1 MAVKEL
7 SVEDKLKTLFRLQ
20 LIDSKVD
27 EIETLRGELPVEV
40 KDLEDELEGLQT
52 RINKINEDIKDLED
66 EIGERKN
73 SIKEAEALVHK
84 YQEQQN
90 NVKNSREYDALTKE
104 IELQGLEMQL
114 AEKKIKESRYAIES
128 KKELLAESEATI
140 ETKKKDLEVKKEEL
154 DKIIKETSKE
164 EDKLKKLSDEAKKD
178 IEERLIKAYDRIRNN
193 YKNGMAVVTI
203 ERNSCGGCFNKIPP
217 QRQAEIALRKK
228 VIVCEHCGRIL
239 VDSAMNEDVV
249 VEL

>member
-52 RINKINEDIKDLED
+52 RINKINDDIKDLEE
-66 EIGERKN
+66 EIAGRKN
-73 SIKEAEALVHK
+73 GIKDSEALIFK

-114 AEKKIKESRYAIES
+114 AEKKIKENRYSIDS
-128 KKELLAESEATI
+128 KKELLVESEATI
-140 ETKKKDLEVKKEEL
+140 ESKKKDLVVKKEEL

-164 EDKLKKLSDEAKKD
+164 EEKLKKLSDAAKKE
-178 IEERLIKAYDRIRNN
+178 IEERLIKAYDRIRSN

-228 VIVCEHCGRIL
+228 LVVCEHCGRIL
-239 VDSAMNEDVV
+239 VDTAMNEDVV

>member
-7 SVEDKLKTLFRLQ
+7 SVEDKLKTLFKLQ

-52 RINKINEDIKDLED
+52 RISKINDDIKDLED
-66 EIGERKN
+66 EIASRKN
-73 SIKEAEALVHK
+73 SIKEAETLIHK

-114 AEKKIKESRYAIES
+114 AEKKIKEARYAIDS
-128 KKELLAESEATI
+128 KKELLTESDATI
-140 ETKKKDLEVKKEEL
+140 ESKKKDLEIKKEEL

-164 EDKLKKLSDEAKKD
+164 EDKLKKLSDATKKD
-178 IEERLIKAYDRIRNN
+178 IEERLQKAYDRIRNN
-193 YKNGMAVVTI
+193 YKNGLAVVTI

-217 QRQAEIALRKK
+217 QRQSEIALRKK

-239 VDSAMNEDVV
+239 VDTGMNEEVQVD
-249 VEL
+249 L